1 MKYIEIRGIFEKF
14 IDYSQSIRRLIN
26 NPDKSRQRLRYAMLI
41 KVSLRYKLTS
51 CDVKQK
57 QDVNKPVTMTK
68 PKGII
73 SISVNIL

>member
-1 MKYIEIRGIFEKF
+1 
-14 IDYSQSIRRLIN
+14 
-26 NPDKSRQRLRYAMLI
+26 MLI

-57 QDVNKPVTMTK
+57 QDVNKAVTMTK
-68 PKGII
+68 PKRII